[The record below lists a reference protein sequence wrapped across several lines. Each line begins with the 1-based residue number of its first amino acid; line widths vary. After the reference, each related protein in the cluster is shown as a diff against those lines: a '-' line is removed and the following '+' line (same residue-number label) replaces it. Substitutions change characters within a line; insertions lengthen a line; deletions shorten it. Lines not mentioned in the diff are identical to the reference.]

1 MDNIEKQVS
10 LTDYIKMCEAVCCR
24 ERYYIYLNGGKENYN
39 YDFASSLLREKRL
52 KEEYPDFFKGLDY
65 ITGN

>member
-10 LTDYIKMCEAVCCR
+10 LTDYIKMWEAAHYR
-24 ERYYIYLNGGKENYN
+24 ERYYIYLNRDKESHN

-65 ITGN
+65 ITGK